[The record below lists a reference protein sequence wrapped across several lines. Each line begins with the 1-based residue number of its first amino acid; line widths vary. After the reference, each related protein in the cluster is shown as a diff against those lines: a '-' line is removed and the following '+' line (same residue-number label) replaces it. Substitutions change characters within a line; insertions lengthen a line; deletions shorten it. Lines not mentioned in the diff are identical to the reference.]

1 MFSTQ
6 WIRQQ
11 ALAVGFDDCG
21 VALAE
26 RLNDDAAFMEQW
38 VAQGLHGNMSYLERN
53 REKRYDPRELVP
65 GATAVLVCVLR
76 YDKCRRD
83 YHRTIKSMLYELD
96 ARLQN
101 SPTTSAAP
109 SALSAPSATAPSAPS
124 APSSPSATAPS
135 TPSASLISSDNASS
149 LPSPAQA
156 LSPLSQHLFCDSA
169 PFLERRWA
177 VKAGLGFIG
186 RNHQF
191 FHHTLGSMVHLGE
204 IVIDRSIKDI
214 EDRNPRFSRK
224 TRNSSSSR
232 ITLDSPSRFADTPCA
247 DCHLCEEACPTGALR
262 NPVWDATRCIAYTT
276 HRCLVCQQA
285 CPLNKLRIM
294 N

>member
-1 MFSTQ
+1 MFSVQ

-21 VALAE
+21 VAHAE
-26 RLNDDAAFMEQW
+26 RLDDDAAFMEQW

-65 GATAVLVCVLR
+65 GATAVVVCVLR

-83 YHRTIKSMLYELD
+83 YHRTIKSMLYQLD
-96 ARLQN
+96 ALLQSN
-101 SPTTSAAP
+101 PSESSSSPDTSA
-109 SALSAPSATAPSAPS
+109 
-124 APSSPSATAPS
+124 SPQT
-135 TPSASLISSDNASS
+135 ISS
-149 LPSPAQA
+149 LP
-156 LSPLSQHLFCDSA
+156 QHLFCDSA

-177 VKAGLGFIG
+177 VRAGLGFIG

-204 IVIDRSIKDI
+204 IVIDRAIETTEVIAPIKTI
-214 EDRNPRFSRK
+214 ECRFV
-224 TRNSSSSR
+224 
-232 ITLDSPSRFADTPCA
+232 ATPCA

-276 HRCLVCQQA
+276 HRCLICQQA
-285 CPLNKLRIM
+285 CPLNEHRPHHS
-294 N
+294 

>member
-1 MFSTQ
+1 MFSVQ

-21 VALAE
+21 VAHAE
-26 RLNDDAAFMEQW
+26 RLDDDAAFMEQW

-65 GATAVLVCVLR
+65 GATAVVVCVLR

-83 YHRTIKSMLYELD
+83 YHRTIKSMLYQLD
-96 ARLQN
+96 ALLQSN
-101 SPTTSAAP
+101 PSDSSSSPDTSA
-109 SALSAPSATAPSAPS
+109 
-124 APSSPSATAPS
+124 SPQT
-135 TPSASLISSDNASS
+135 ISS
-149 LPSPAQA
+149 LP
-156 LSPLSQHLFCDSA
+156 QHLFCDSA

-204 IVIDRSIKDI
+204 IVIDRAI
-214 EDRNPRFSRK
+214 ETIETTEAIAPIE
-224 TRNSSSSR
+224 T
-232 ITLDSPSRFADTPCA
+232 IESRFAATPCA

-276 HRCLVCQQA
+276 HRCLICQQA
-285 CPLNKLRIM
+285 CPLNRPLQ

>member
-1 MFSTQ
+1 MISAR

-26 RLNDDAAFMEQW
+26 RLDEDAAFMDRW

-65 GATAVLVCVLR
+65 GATAVVVCVLR

-96 ARLQN
+96 ALLQSN
-101 SPTTSAAP
+101 SSV
-109 SALSAPSATAPSAPS
+109 
-124 APSSPSATAPS
+124 SS
-135 TPSASLISSDNASS
+135 
-149 LPSPAQA
+149 SPAQA
-156 LSPLSQHLFCDSA
+156 VSPLPQHLFCDSA

-191 FHHTLGSMVHLGE
+191 IHHTFGSMVHLGE
-204 IVIDRSIKDI
+204 IVIDSPI
-214 EDRNPRFSRK
+214 EAIEAIDTTDAIHRF
-224 TRNSSSSR
+224 T
-232 ITLDSPSRFADTPCA
+232 ATPCA
-247 DCHLCEEACPTGALR
+247 ECHLCEEACPTGALR

-285 CPLNKLRIM
+285 CPLNKHVPS
-294 N
+294 

>member
-1 MFSTQ
+1 MFSVQ

-21 VALAE
+21 VAHAE
-26 RLNDDAAFMEQW
+26 RLDDDAAFMEQW

-65 GATAVLVCVLR
+65 GATAVVGCVPR

-83 YHRTIKSMLYELD
+83 YHRTLKAMLYQLD

-101 SPTTSAAP
+101 P
-109 SALSAPSATAPSAPS
+109 SAEFF
-124 APSSPSATAPS
+124 SS
-135 TPSASLISSDNASS
+135 SS
-149 LPSPAQA
+149 LSFSP
-156 LSPLSQHLFCDSA
+156 QHLFCDSA

-177 VKAGLGFIG
+177 VRAGLGFIG

-204 IVIDRSIKDI
+204 IVIDRAIETIETTEVIAPIKTI
-214 EDRNPRFSRK
+214 E
-224 TRNSSSSR
+224 
-232 ITLDSPSRFADTPCA
+232 SRFAATPCA
-247 DCHLCEEACPTGALR
+247 DCYLCEEACPTGALR

-276 HRCLVCQQA
+276 HRCLICQQA
-285 CPLNKLRIM
+285 CPLNEHRPHHS
-294 N
+294 

>member
-1 MFSTQ
+1 MFSAQ

-26 RLNDDAAFMEQW
+26 RLDDDAAFMEQW

-65 GATAVLVCVLR
+65 GATAVVVCVLR

-101 SPTTSAAP
+101 SPAMPAAP
-109 SALSAPSATAPSAPS
+109 SATIPP
-124 APSSPSATAPS
+124 
-135 TPSASLISSDNASS
+135 
-149 LPSPAQA
+149 LP
-156 LSPLSQHLFCDSA
+156 QHLFCDSA

-204 IVIDRSIKDI
+204 IVIDRPIEDTEYRLSIKTRI
-214 EDRNPRFSRK
+214 PRN
-224 TRNSSSSR
+224 TRTTSNS
-232 ITLDSPSRFADTPCA
+232 TPPTADTPSRFEATPCA

-285 CPLNKLRIM
+285 CPINKLRIM

>member
-1 MFSTQ
+1 
-6 WIRQQ
+6 
-11 ALAVGFDDCG
+11 
-21 VALAE
+21 
-26 RLNDDAAFMEQW
+26 MEQW

-65 GATAVLVCVLR
+65 GATAVVVCVLR

-83 YHRTIKSMLYELD
+83 YHRTIKSMLYQLD

-101 SPTTSAAP
+101 P
-109 SALSAPSATAPSAPS
+109 SAEFF
-124 APSSPSATAPS
+124 SS
-135 TPSASLISSDNASS
+135 SS
-149 LPSPAQA
+149 LSFSP
-156 LSPLSQHLFCDSA
+156 QHLFCDSA

-177 VKAGLGFIG
+177 VRAGLGFIG

-204 IVIDRSIKDI
+204 IVIDRAIETIETTEAIAPIKTI
-214 EDRNPRFSRK
+214 E
-224 TRNSSSSR
+224 
-232 ITLDSPSRFADTPCA
+232 SRFAATPCA

-276 HRCLVCQQA
+276 HRCLICQQA
-285 CPLNKLRIM
+285 CPLNEHRPHHS
-294 N
+294 

>member
-1 MFSTQ
+1 MLSVQ

-21 VALAE
+21 VAHAE
-26 RLNDDAAFMEQW
+26 RLDDDAAFMEQW

-65 GATAVLVCVLR
+65 GATAVVVCVLR
-76 YDKCRRD
+76 YDKCHRD
-83 YHRTIKSMLYELD
+83 YHRTIKSMLYQLD
-96 ARLQN
+96 ALLQTN
-101 SPTTSAAP
+101 P
-109 SALSAPSATAPSAPS
+109 SDSS
-124 APSSPSATAPS
+124 SSPDTSV
-135 TPSASLISSDNASS
+135 SSQTVSS
-149 LPSPAQA
+149 LP
-156 LSPLSQHLFCDSA
+156 QHLFCDSA

-177 VKAGLGFIG
+177 VRAGLGFIG

-204 IVIDRSIKDI
+204 IVIDRAI
-214 EDRNPRFSRK
+214 ETIEAIAPIE
-224 TRNSSSSR
+224 T
-232 ITLDSPSRFADTPCA
+232 IESRFAATPCA

-276 HRCLVCQQA
+276 HRCLICQQA
-285 CPLNKLRIM
+285 CPLNEHRPHHS
-294 N
+294 

>member
-1 MFSTQ
+1 
-6 WIRQQ
+6 
-11 ALAVGFDDCG
+11 
-21 VALAE
+21 
-26 RLNDDAAFMEQW
+26 MEQW

-65 GATAVLVCVLR
+65 GATAVVVCVLR

-83 YHRTIKSMLYELD
+83 YHRTIKSMLYQLD
-96 ARLQN
+96 ARLQSN
-101 SPTTSAAP
+101 PSDSSSSPDTSA
-109 SALSAPSATAPSAPS
+109 
-124 APSSPSATAPS
+124 SPQT
-135 TPSASLISSDNASS
+135 ISS
-149 LPSPAQA
+149 LP
-156 LSPLSQHLFCDSA
+156 QHLFCDSA

-204 IVIDRSIKDI
+204 IVIDRAIETIETTEVIAPIKTI
-214 EDRNPRFSRK
+214 E
-224 TRNSSSSR
+224 
-232 ITLDSPSRFADTPCA
+232 SRFAATPCA

-276 HRCLVCQQA
+276 HRCLICQQA
-285 CPLNKLRIM
+285 CPLNEHRPHHS
-294 N
+294 

>member
-1 MFSTQ
+1 MFSVQ

-11 ALAVGFDDCG
+11 ALTVGFDDCG

-26 RLNDDAAFMEQW
+26 RLDDDAAFMEQW

-65 GATAVLVCVLR
+65 GATAVVVCVLR
-76 YDKCRRD
+76 YDKCRHD

-96 ARLQN
+96 ALLQSN
-101 SPTTSAAP
+101 SPV
-109 SALSAPSATAPSAPS
+109 
-124 APSSPSATAPS
+124 SS
-135 TPSASLISSDNASS
+135 
-149 LPSPAQA
+149 SPAQA
-156 LSPLSQHLFCDSA
+156 VSPLPQHLFCDSA

-191 FHHTLGSMVHLGE
+191 IHHTFGSMVHLGE
-204 IVIDRSIKDI
+204 IVIDSPI
-214 EDRNPRFSRK
+214 ETTEAID
-224 TRNSSSSR
+224 TTDA
-232 ITLDSPSRFADTPCA
+232 IHRFADTPCA
-247 DCHLCEEACPTGALR
+247 ECHLCEEACPTGALR

-285 CPLNKLRIM
+285 CPLNKHVPS
-294 N
+294 

>member
-1 MFSTQ
+1 MISVQ

-21 VALAE
+21 VAHAE
-26 RLNDDAAFMEQW
+26 RLDDDAAFMEQW

-65 GATAVLVCVLR
+65 GATAVVVCVLR

-83 YHRTIKSMLYELD
+83 YHRTIKSMLYQLD
-96 ARLQN
+96 ALLQSN
-101 SPTTSAAP
+101 PSESSASPDTSA
-109 SALSAPSATAPSAPS
+109 
-124 APSSPSATAPS
+124 SPQT
-135 TPSASLISSDNASS
+135 ISS
-149 LPSPAQA
+149 LP
-156 LSPLSQHLFCDSA
+156 QHLFCDSA

-177 VKAGLGFIG
+177 VRAGLGFIG

-204 IVIDRSIKDI
+204 IVIDRAI
-214 EDRNPRFSRK
+214 ETIEAIAPIE
-224 TRNSSSSR
+224 T
-232 ITLDSPSRFADTPCA
+232 IESRFAATPCA

-276 HRCLVCQQA
+276 HRCLICQQA
-285 CPLNKLRIM
+285 CPLNRPLQ

>member
-1 MFSTQ
+1 MISVQ

-21 VALAE
+21 VAHAE
-26 RLNDDAAFMEQW
+26 RLDDDAAFMEQW

-65 GATAVLVCVLR
+65 GATAVVVCVLR

-83 YHRTIKSMLYELD
+83 YHRTIKSMLYQLD

-101 SPTTSAAP
+101 P
-109 SALSAPSATAPSAPS
+109 SADFFSS
-124 APSSPSATAPS
+124 SSPS
-135 TPSASLISSDNASS
+135 SS
-149 LPSPAQA
+149 P
-156 LSPLSQHLFCDSA
+156 QHLFCDSA

-177 VKAGLGFIG
+177 VRAGLGFIG

-204 IVIDRSIKDI
+204 IVIDRAIETIETTEVIAPIKTI
-214 EDRNPRFSRK
+214 E
-224 TRNSSSSR
+224 
-232 ITLDSPSRFADTPCA
+232 SRFAATPCA

-276 HRCLVCQQA
+276 HRCLICQQA
-285 CPLNKLRIM
+285 CPLNRPLQ

>member
-1 MFSTQ
+1 MFSVQ

-21 VALAE
+21 VAHAE
-26 RLNDDAAFMEQW
+26 RLDDDAAFMEQW

-65 GATAVLVCVLR
+65 GATAVVVCVLR

-83 YHRTIKSMLYELD
+83 YHRTIKSMLYQLD
-96 ARLQN
+96 ALLQSN
-101 SPTTSAAP
+101 PSESSSSPDTSA
-109 SALSAPSATAPSAPS
+109 
-124 APSSPSATAPS
+124 SPQT
-135 TPSASLISSDNASS
+135 ISS
-149 LPSPAQA
+149 LP
-156 LSPLSQHLFCDSA
+156 QHLFCDSA

-177 VKAGLGFIG
+177 VRAGLGFIG

-204 IVIDRSIKDI
+204 IVIDRAIETIETTEVIAPIKTI
-214 EDRNPRFSRK
+214 E
-224 TRNSSSSR
+224 
-232 ITLDSPSRFADTPCA
+232 SRFAATPCA
-247 DCHLCEEACPTGALR
+247 DGHLCEEACPTGALR

-276 HRCLVCQQA
+276 HRCLICQQA
-285 CPLNKLRIM
+285 CPLNIVFRCLM
-294 N
+294 

>member
-1 MFSTQ
+1 MFSVQ

-21 VALAE
+21 VAHAE
-26 RLNDDAAFMEQW
+26 RLDDDATFMEQW

-65 GATAVLVCVLR
+65 GATAVVVCVLR

-83 YHRTIKSMLYELD
+83 YHRTIKSMLYQLD

-101 SPTTSAAP
+101 P
-109 SALSAPSATAPSAPS
+109 SAEFF
-124 APSSPSATAPS
+124 SS
-135 TPSASLISSDNASS
+135 SS
-149 LPSPAQA
+149 LSFSP
-156 LSPLSQHLFCDSA
+156 QHLFCDSA
-169 PFLERRWA
+169 PGVEGRWA
-177 VKAGLGFIG
+177 VRAGLGFIG

-204 IVIDRSIKDI
+204 IVIDRAIETIETTEVIAPIKTI
-214 EDRNPRFSRK
+214 E
-224 TRNSSSSR
+224 
-232 ITLDSPSRFADTPCA
+232 SRFAATPCA

-276 HRCLVCQQA
+276 HRCLICQQA
-285 CPLNKLRIM
+285 CPLNRPLQ

>member
-1 MFSTQ
+1 MFSFQ

-21 VALAE
+21 VAIAE
-26 RLNDDAAFMEQW
+26 RLDDDAAFMEQW
-38 VAQGLHGNMSYLERN
+38 VAQGLHGNMAYLERN

-65 GATAVLVCVLR
+65 GTTAVVVCILR

-83 YHRTIKSMLYELD
+83 YHRTIKSMLYQLD
-96 ARLQN
+96 ALLQSN
-101 SPTTSAAP
+101 PPKISPPPDA
-109 SALSAPSATAPSAPS
+109 
-124 APSSPSATAPS
+124 
-135 TPSASLISSDNASS
+135 SASPQTVAP
-149 LPSPAQA
+149 LP
-156 LSPLSQHLFCDSA
+156 QHIFCDSA

-191 FHHTLGSMVHLGE
+191 FHHTLGSMVHIGE
-204 IVIDRSIKDI
+204 IVINKKIDAIAPIATIDPTEAI
-214 EDRNPRFSRK
+214 N
-224 TRNSSSSR
+224 
-232 ITLDSPSRFADTPCA
+232 RFAATPCA
-247 DCHLCEEACPTGALR
+247 TCHLCEEACPTGALR
-262 NPVWDATRCIAYTT
+262 NAVWDATRCIAYTT

-285 CPLNKLRIM
+285 CPINKLRIM

>member
-1 MFSTQ
+1 MISAQ

-26 RLNDDAAFMEQW
+26 RLDDDAAFMEQW

-65 GATAVLVCVLR
+65 GATAVVVCVLR

-83 YHRTIKSMLYELD
+83 YHRTIKSMLYQLD
-96 ARLQN
+96 ARLHDLPAIPAAPL
-101 SPTTSAAP
+101 SPTAAP
-109 SALSAPSATAPSAPS
+109 S
-124 APSSPSATAPS
+124 
-135 TPSASLISSDNASS
+135 
-149 LPSPAQA
+149 SPAQA
-156 LSPLSQHLFCDSA
+156 LSPLPQHLFCDSA

-204 IVIDRSIKDI
+204 IVIDKPIDAIDTI
-214 EDRNPRFSRK
+214 EPIETID
-224 TRNSSSSR
+224 
-232 ITLDSPSRFADTPCA
+232 RFADTPCA

-285 CPLNKLRIM
+285 CPINKLRIM

>member
-1 MFSTQ
+1 MISVQ

-21 VALAE
+21 VAHAE
-26 RLNDDAAFMEQW
+26 RLDDDAAFMEQW

-65 GATAVLVCVLR
+65 GATAVVVCVLR

-83 YHRTIKSMLYELD
+83 YHRTIKSMLYQLD
-96 ARLQN
+96 ALLQSN
-101 SPTTSAAP
+101 PSDSSSSPDTSA
-109 SALSAPSATAPSAPS
+109 
-124 APSSPSATAPS
+124 SPQT
-135 TPSASLISSDNASS
+135 ISS
-149 LPSPAQA
+149 LP
-156 LSPLSQHLFCDSA
+156 QHLFCDSA

-191 FHHTLGSMVHLGE
+191 LHHTLGSMVHLGE
-204 IVIDRSIKDI
+204 IVIDKPIEDI
-214 EDRNPRFSRK
+214 EDRNLRFSTK
-224 TRNSSSSR
+224 TRNSISSKVT
-232 ITLDSPSRFADTPCA
+232 IDTPSRFAATPCA

-276 HRCLVCQQA
+276 HRCLICQQA
-285 CPLNKLRIM
+285 CPLNIVFRCLM
-294 N
+294 

>member
-1 MFSTQ
+1 MFSVQ

-26 RLNDDAAFMEQW
+26 RLDEDAAFMDRW

-65 GATAVLVCVLR
+65 GATAVVVCVLR

-96 ARLQN
+96 ARLHGV
-101 SPTTSAAP
+101 PAMPAAP
-109 SALSAPSATAPSAPS
+109 ATPSDPSAPSATV
-124 APSSPSATAPS
+124 PSATSAPF
-135 TPSASLISSDNASS
+135 TPSASPSSSDNASS

-156 LSPLSQHLFCDSA
+156 LSPLPQHLFCDSA

-204 IVIDRSIKDI
+204 IVIDKPIEDI
-214 EDRNPRFSRK
+214 EK
-224 TRNSSSSR
+224 GETIITRIPSNS
-232 ITLDSPSRFADTPCA
+232 TPPPTAATPSRFADTPCA

-285 CPLNKLRIM
+285 CPLNRPL
-294 N
+294 

>member
-1 MFSTQ
+1 MFSVQ

-21 VALAE
+21 VAHAE
-26 RLNDDAAFMEQW
+26 RLDDDAAFMEQW

-65 GATAVLVCVLR
+65 GATAVVVCVLR

-83 YHRTIKSMLYELD
+83 YHRTIKSMLYQLD
-96 ARLQN
+96 ALLQSN
-101 SPTTSAAP
+101 PSESSSSPDTSA
-109 SALSAPSATAPSAPS
+109 
-124 APSSPSATAPS
+124 SPQT
-135 TPSASLISSDNASS
+135 ISS
-149 LPSPAQA
+149 LP
-156 LSPLSQHLFCDSA
+156 QHLFCDSA

-177 VKAGLGFIG
+177 VRAGLGFIG

-191 FHHTLGSMVHLGE
+191 FHHILGSMVHLGE
-204 IVIDRSIKDI
+204 IVIDRAI
-214 EDRNPRFSRK
+214 ETIEAIAPIE
-224 TRNSSSSR
+224 T
-232 ITLDSPSRFADTPCA
+232 IESRFAATPCA

-276 HRCLVCQQA
+276 HRCLICQQA
-285 CPLNKLRIM
+285 CPLNIVFRCLM
-294 N
+294 

>member
-1 MFSTQ
+1 MISAQ

-11 ALAVGFDDCG
+11 ALAVGFDDCS

-26 RLNDDAAFMEQW
+26 RLDDDAAFMEQW

-65 GATAVLVCVLR
+65 GATAVVVCVLR

-96 ARLQN
+96 ARLHGA
-101 SPTTSAAP
+101 PAAP
-109 SALSAPSATAPSAPS
+109 SATIP
-124 APSSPSATAPS
+124 
-135 TPSASLISSDNASS
+135 S
-149 LPSPAQA
+149 LP
-156 LSPLSQHLFCDSA
+156 QHLFCDSA

-204 IVIDRSIKDI
+204 IVIDRPI
-214 EDRNPRFSRK
+214 EGIGAIETIDAIGAIDAIDTIGAIEPIE
-224 TRNSSSSR
+224 T
-232 ITLDSPSRFADTPCA
+232 IERFAATPCA

-285 CPLNKLRIM
+285 CPLNS
-294 N
+294 NH

>member
-1 MFSTQ
+1 MISAQ

-21 VALAE
+21 VAFAE
-26 RLNDDAAFMEQW
+26 RLDDDAAFMEQW

-65 GATAVLVCVLR
+65 GATAVVVCVLR

-96 ARLQN
+96 ARLHGALAL
-101 SPTTSAAP
+101 PAAP
-109 SALSAPSATAPSAPS
+109 ATIP
-124 APSSPSATAPS
+124 
-135 TPSASLISSDNASS
+135 S
-149 LPSPAQA
+149 LP
-156 LSPLSQHLFCDSA
+156 QHLFCDSA

-204 IVIDRSIKDI
+204 IVIDRPI
-214 EDRNPRFSRK
+214 EGIEEGETMITRIPRT
-224 TRNSSSSR
+224 TRIPSNS
-232 ITLDSPSRFADTPCA
+232 TPPTAETPSRFADTPCA

-285 CPLNKLRIM
+285 CPLNRPLQNNIH
-294 N
+294 

>member
-1 MFSTQ
+1 MISAQ

-11 ALAVGFDDCG
+11 ALAVGFDDCS

-26 RLNDDAAFMEQW
+26 RLDDDAAFMEQW

-65 GATAVLVCVLR
+65 GATAVVVCVLR

-96 ARLQN
+96 ARLQS
-101 SPTTSAAP
+101 SPTLPAVSTTPSNP
-109 SALSAPSATAPSAPS
+109 SAL
-124 APSSPSATAPS
+124 SATAPS
-135 TPSASLISSDNASS
+135 TPSASPSSSDNASS

-156 LSPLSQHLFCDSA
+156 LSPLPQHLFCDSA

-204 IVIDRSIKDI
+204 IVIDRPI
-214 EDRNPRFSRK
+214 EGIGAIETIDAIGAIDAIDTIGAIEPIE
-224 TRNSSSSR
+224 T
-232 ITLDSPSRFADTPCA
+232 IDSRFAATPCA

-285 CPLNKLRIM
+285 CPLNS
-294 N
+294 NH

>member
-1 MFSTQ
+1 MFSVQ

-21 VALAE
+21 VAHAE
-26 RLNDDAAFMEQW
+26 RLDDDATFMEQW

-65 GATAVLVCVLR
+65 GATAVVVCVLR

-83 YHRTIKSMLYELD
+83 YHRTIKSMLYQLD

-101 SPTTSAAP
+101 P
-109 SALSAPSATAPSAPS
+109 SADFFSS
-124 APSSPSATAPS
+124 SSPS
-135 TPSASLISSDNASS
+135 SS
-149 LPSPAQA
+149 PQY
-156 LSPLSQHLFCDSA
+156 LFCDSA

-204 IVIDRSIKDI
+204 IVIDRAIETIETTEAIAPIKTI
-214 EDRNPRFSRK
+214 E
-224 TRNSSSSR
+224 
-232 ITLDSPSRFADTPCA
+232 SRFAATPCA

-276 HRCLVCQQA
+276 HRCLICQQA
-285 CPLNKLRIM
+285 CPLNRPLQ

>member
-1 MFSTQ
+1 MISAH

-26 RLNDDAAFMEQW
+26 RLDDDAAFMEQW

-65 GATAVLVCVLR
+65 GATAVVVCVLR

-83 YHRTIKSMLYELD
+83 YHRTIKSMLYQLD
-96 ARLQN
+96 ARLHDI
-101 SPTTSAAP
+101 PAIPA
-109 SALSAPSATAPSAPS
+109 APSAPS
-124 APSSPSATAPS
+124 APSVPSATAPF
-135 TPSASLISSDNASS
+135 TPSASPSSSDNASS

-156 LSPLSQHLFCDSA
+156 VSPLPQHLFCDSA

-191 FHHTLGSMVHLGE
+191 FHHTLGSTVHLGE
-204 IVIDRSIKDI
+204 IVIDKPIDAIDTI
-214 EDRNPRFSRK
+214 ETIEPIETID
-224 TRNSSSSR
+224 
-232 ITLDSPSRFADTPCA
+232 RFADTPCA
-247 DCHLCEEACPTGALR
+247 NCHLCEEACPTGALR

-285 CPLNKLRIM
+285 CPLNT
-294 N
+294 NP

>member
-1 MFSTQ
+1 MLSVQ

-26 RLNDDAAFMEQW
+26 RLDEDAAFMDRW

-65 GATAVLVCVLR
+65 GATAVVVCVLR

-83 YHRTIKSMLYELD
+83 YHRTIKSMLYQLD
-96 ARLQN
+96 AILQDN
-101 SPTTSAAP
+101 PTT
-109 SALSAPSATAPSAPS
+109 T
-124 APSSPSATAPS
+124 SPS
-135 TPSASLISSDNASS
+135 
-149 LPSPAQA
+149 
-156 LSPLSQHLFCDSA
+156 LSPLPQHLFCDSA

-204 IVIDRSIKDI
+204 IVIDRPI
-214 EDRNPRFSRK
+214 EAIDNRENR
-224 TRNSSSSR
+224 TNAE
-232 ITLDSPSRFADTPCA
+232 TPSRFADTPCA
-247 DCHLCEEACPTGALR
+247 GCHLCEEACPTGALR

-285 CPLNKLRIM
+285 CPLNKLNQSIGTH
-294 N
+294 NS

>member
-1 MFSTQ
+1 MFSVQ

-21 VALAE
+21 VAHAE
-26 RLNDDAAFMEQW
+26 RLDDDATFMEQW

-65 GATAVLVCVLR
+65 GATAVVVCVLR

-83 YHRTIKSMLYELD
+83 YHRTIKSMLYQLD
-96 ARLQN
+96 ALLQSN
-101 SPTTSAAP
+101 PSESSSSPDTSASP
-109 SALSAPSATAPSAPS
+109 QTIS
-124 APSSPSATAPS
+124 SSP
-135 TPSASLISSDNASS
+135 
-149 LPSPAQA
+149 
-156 LSPLSQHLFCDSA
+156 QHLFCDSA

-177 VKAGLGFIG
+177 VRAGLGFIG

-204 IVIDRSIKDI
+204 IVIDRAI
-214 EDRNPRFSRK
+214 ETIEAIAPIE
-224 TRNSSSSR
+224 T
-232 ITLDSPSRFADTPCA
+232 IESRFAATPCA

-276 HRCLVCQQA
+276 HRCLICQQA
-285 CPLNKLRIM
+285 CPLNRPLQ

>member
-1 MFSTQ
+1 MFSVQ

-21 VALAE
+21 VAHAE
-26 RLNDDAAFMEQW
+26 RLDDDAAFMEQW

-65 GATAVLVCVLR
+65 GATAVVVCVLR

-83 YHRTIKSMLYELD
+83 YHRTIKSMLYQLD

-101 SPTTSAAP
+101 P
-109 SALSAPSATAPSAPS
+109 SADFFSS
-124 APSSPSATAPS
+124 SSPS
-135 TPSASLISSDNASS
+135 SS
-149 LPSPAQA
+149 PQY
-156 LSPLSQHLFCDSA
+156 LFCDSA

-204 IVIDRSIKDI
+204 IVIDRAIETIETTEVIAPIKTI
-214 EDRNPRFSRK
+214 E
-224 TRNSSSSR
+224 
-232 ITLDSPSRFADTPCA
+232 SRFAATPCA

-276 HRCLVCQQA
+276 HRCLICQQA
-285 CPLNKLRIM
+285 CPLNRPLQ